1 MQRLMRRD
9 LMRRRIVVGLGALLP
24 LSLSGTRKSA
34 RAQTASGPLTPIQ
47 ILDDGL
53 LAAMRAGR
61 ATPFDTRMQMLI
73 PIVQRAFNLPAILQA
88 SVGPRYVSFSPQTQ
102 ADLLNIFIQFTAA
115 SYAANFDSYNGER
128 FEVSPETR
136 RSGSDEVVTTKIVGS
151 GGESNRLDYVVR
163 ANGGAYQIVDVLLD
177 GSISR
182 VAVQRSDFRSVLA
195 SGDATP
201 LIGMLRNKVAS
212 LAAGNKG

>member
-9 LMRRRIVVGLGALLP
+9 FMRRRTVMALGALVP
-24 LSLSGTRKSA
+24 LAIAGMPFRA
-34 RAQTASGPLTPIQ
+34 RAQPASGPLAPVQ

-53 LAAMRAGR
+53 LAVMRAGR
-61 ATPFDTRMQMLI
+61 GTPFDTRMQMLI
-73 PIVQRAFNLPAILQA
+73 PVVQRAFNLPAILQA
-88 SVGPRYVSFSPQTQ
+88 SVGPRYASFSPQTQ

-136 RSGSDEVVTTKIVGS
+136 KSGSDEVVTTKIIGS

-163 ANGGAYQIVDVLLD
+163 ANGGTYQIVDVLLD

-195 SGDATP
+195 GGDATP